1 MPTCLIIGVG
11 PGLSQSIARRFADGG
26 YDIGMIARH
35 PHVIEPLSAELDE
48 ACRQTAWATADAADE
63 ESLLDAMASIEGQLG
78 PTDVLIYNAS
88 VMRAAS
94 PFELTTADMRREF
107 EVNVVGAFAASRA
120 VAPAMLQKG
129 KGAIL
134 FTGGGLALEPYPEWT
149 ALAAGK
155 AALRSLAFSLF
166 KELSPQGV
174 HVAVIAVCGI
184 VARGGPFDPDQI
196 SEEYWRLATQPN
208 GLGDRE
214 LIFQPPGTDPNYNDP
229 ERAHAATTV
238 TPAHANE

>member
-1 MPTCLIIGVG
+1 MPACLIIGVG
-11 PGLSQSIARRFADGG
+11 PGLSQSIARRFANGG
-26 YDIGMIARH
+26 YDIGMIARQ
-35 PHVIEPLSAELDE
+35 PHVIEPLSTELQE
-48 ACRQTAWATADAADE
+48 ECRRTAWATADAADE
-63 ESLLDAMASIEGQLG
+63 EGLLDAMASIEREIG

-88 VMRAAS
+88 VMCSAL
-94 PFELTTADMRREF
+94 PFELTTADIRREM

-120 VAPAMLQKG
+120 VAPAMLQNG

-149 ALAAGK
+149 SLALGK

-166 KELSPQGV
+166 KELSPRGV

-184 VARGGPFDPDQI
+184 VERGGPFDPDKI
-196 SEEYWRLATQPN
+196 GEEYWRLATRPD
-208 GLGDRE
+208 GLSDRE
-214 LIFQPPGTDPNYNDP
+214 LVFQPPGTDPYYNDP

-238 TPAHANE
+238 TPAHAK